1 MNWKLVLASLI
12 LLFLYC
18 EIKGDRAEEQ
28 EVPPYLDQ
36 IQGLPWRLW
45 AQMSSTTQSWIDAA
59 KSIEID
65 KKIKEAYE
73 KSTSVIGP
81 YTNIISDQIYHWWY
95 GQ

>member
-1 MNWKLVLASLI
+1 MNWKPVLAFLV
-12 LLFLYC
+12 LLFLCC
-18 EIKGDRAEEQ
+18 EIKGNRAEEQ
-28 EVPPYLDQ
+28 EVPSYLDQ
-36 IQGLPWRLW
+36 IKDLPWRFW
-45 AQMSSTTQSWIDAA
+45 AQMSSTTQNWINTA

-65 KKIKEAYE
+65 TKIKETFE